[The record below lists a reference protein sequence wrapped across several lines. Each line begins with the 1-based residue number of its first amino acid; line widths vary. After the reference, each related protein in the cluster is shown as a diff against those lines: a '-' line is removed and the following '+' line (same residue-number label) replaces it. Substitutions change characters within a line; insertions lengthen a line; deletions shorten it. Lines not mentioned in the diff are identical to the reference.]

1 MRVSESMIHGTT
13 QIYGVIG
20 DPISHSLSPSLQN
33 PAFAALGI
41 DAVYVTFRV
50 APASL
55 GDALRGLL
63 ALNVQGINVTVP
75 HKSDVFQYLDAVTD
89 TARKIGAV
97 NTLRNDSGHWIGENT
112 DATGF
117 IRSLEPL
124 GLSLSG
130 SSVGML
136 GAGGAARGV
145 AVGLLNAGVS
155 RLFICNRNHERA
167 IVLAELLQASFGQQ
181 SVRAVSLEQIEKEE
195 LNLLVNTTTV
205 GSDGYSSP
213 ANLNRFDKLE
223 AVADIIYRPSRTPL
237 LLEAEKLGLPNL
249 NGGGMLLY
257 QGTAAFSFWTGRPA
271 PEIIMRKAL
280 DEHLSKI

>member
-1 MRVSESMIHGTT
+1 MVQGTT

-20 DPISHSLSPSLQN
+20 DPISHSLSPSLHN

-50 APASL
+50 SPSSL
-55 GDALRGLL
+55 EDALRGLL

-75 HKSDVFQYLDAVTD
+75 HKSEVFQYVDEVTD
-89 TARKIGAV
+89 TARKIGAI

-124 GLSLSG
+124 GLSLPG

-136 GAGGAARGV
+136 GAGGAAKGV
-145 AVGLLNAGVS
+145 AVGLLEAGVS
-155 RLFICNRNHERA
+155 RLFISNRSYDRA
-167 IVLAELLQASFGQQ
+167 TVLAELLKASFGQQ
-181 SVRAVSLEQIEKEE
+181 SVSAVSLEELEKKE

-205 GSDGYSSP
+205 GSDGHSSP
-213 ANLNRFDKLE
+213 AKLNRFDKLG
-223 AVADIIYRPSRTPL
+223 AVTDIIYRPSRTPL

-257 QGTAAFSFWTGRPA
+257 QGISAFSFWTRRTA

-280 DEHLSKI
+280 DEYLSKL

>member
-1 MRVSESMIHGTT
+1 MIQGTT

-20 DPISHSLSPSLQN
+20 DPISHSLSPSLHN

-50 APASL
+50 SPSSL
-55 GDALRGLL
+55 EDALRGLL

-75 HKSDVFQYLDAVTD
+75 HKSEVFQYVDEVTD
-89 TARKIGAV
+89 TARRIGAI

-124 GLSLSG
+124 GLSLPG

-136 GAGGAARGV
+136 GAGGAAKGV
-145 AVGLLNAGVS
+145 AVGLLEAGVS
-155 RLFICNRNHERA
+155 RLFISNRSYDRA
-167 IVLAELLQASFGQQ
+167 TVLAELLKASFGQQ
-181 SVRAVSLEQIEKEE
+181 SVSAVSLEELEKKE

-205 GSDGYSSP
+205 GSEGHSSP
-213 ANLNRFDKLE
+213 AKLNRFDKLG
-223 AVADIIYRPSRTPL
+223 AVTDIIYRPSRTPL

-257 QGTAAFSFWTGRPA
+257 QGISAFSFWTRRTA

>member
-1 MRVSESMIHGTT
+1 MIQGTT

-20 DPISHSLSPSLQN
+20 DPISHSLSPSLHN
-33 PAFAALGI
+33 PAFAALEI

-50 APASL
+50 SPSSL

-75 HKSDVFQYLDAVTD
+75 HKSEVFQYVDEVTD

-97 NTLRNDSGHWIGENT
+97 NTLRNDSGYWIGENT

-124 GLSLSG
+124 GLSLPG

-136 GAGGAARGV
+136 GAGGAAKGV
-145 AVGLLNAGVS
+145 AVGLLEAGVS
-155 RLFICNRNHERA
+155 RLFISNRSYDRA
-167 IVLAELLQASFGQQ
+167 TVLVELLKASFGQQ
-181 SVRAVSLEQIEKEE
+181 SVSAVSLEELEKKE

-213 ANLNRFDKLE
+213 AKLNRFDKLG
-223 AVADIIYRPSRTPL
+223 AVTDIIYRPSRTPL

-257 QGTAAFSFWTGRPA
+257 QGISAFSFWTRRTA
-271 PEIIMRKAL
+271 PEIIMRTAL
-280 DEHLSKI
+280 DEYLSKL

>member
-1 MRVSESMIHGTT
+1 MIQGTT

-20 DPISHSLSPSLQN
+20 DPISHSLSPSLHN

-50 APASL
+50 SPSSL
-55 GDALRGLL
+55 EDALRGLL

-75 HKSDVFQYLDAVTD
+75 HKSEVFQYVDEVTD
-89 TARKIGAV
+89 TARRIGAI

-112 DATGF
+112 DAAGF

-124 GLSLSG
+124 GLSLPG

-136 GAGGAARGV
+136 GAGGAAKGV
-145 AVGLLNAGVS
+145 AVGLLEAGVS
-155 RLFICNRNHERA
+155 RLFISNRSYDRA
-167 IVLAELLQASFGQQ
+167 TVLAELLKASFGQQ
-181 SVRAVSLEQIEKEE
+181 SVSAVSLEELEKKE

-205 GSDGYSSP
+205 GSEGHSSP
-213 ANLNRFDKLE
+213 AKLNRFDKLG
-223 AVADIIYRPSRTPL
+223 AVTDIIYRPSRTPL

-257 QGTAAFSFWTGRPA
+257 QGISAFSFWTRRTA
-271 PEIIMRKAL
+271 PEIIMRKSL
-280 DEHLSKI
+280 DEYLSKL

>member
-1 MRVSESMIHGTT
+1 MIHGTT

-33 PAFAALGI
+33 PAFTALGI
-41 DAVYVTFRV
+41 DAVYVTFQV
-50 APASL
+50 SPSSL

-75 HKSDVFQYLDAVTD
+75 HKSNVFQYLDEVTD

-97 NTLRNDSGHWIGENT
+97 NTLRNDSGQWIGENT

-124 GLSLSG
+124 GLNLSD

-145 AVGLLNAGVS
+145 AVGLLEAGVS
-155 RLFICNRNHERA
+155 QLFISNRSYERA
-167 IVLAELLQASFGQQ
+167 NLLAELLKASFGQQ
-181 SVRAVSLEQIEKEE
+181 SVSAVSL
-195 LNLLVNTTTV
+195 
-205 GSDGYSSP
+205 DC
-213 ANLNRFDKLE
+213 
-223 AVADIIYRPSRTPL
+223 
-237 LLEAEKLGLPNL
+237 
-249 NGGGMLLY
+249 LLY
-257 QGTAAFSFWTGRPA
+257 TSPSPR
-271 PEIIMRKAL
+271 
-280 DEHLSKI
+280 D

>member
-1 MRVSESMIHGTT
+1 MIHGTT

-33 PAFAALGI
+33 SAFAALGI

-50 APASL
+50 SPSSL

-75 HKSDVFQYLDAVTD
+75 HKSNVFQYLDEVTD

-97 NTLRNDSGHWIGENT
+97 NTLRNDSGQWIGENT

-124 GLSLSG
+124 GLSLSD

-145 AVGLLNAGVS
+145 AVGLLEAGVS
-155 RLFICNRNHERA
+155 QLFISNRSYERA
-167 IVLAELLQASFGQQ
+167 TLLAELLKASFGQQ
-181 SVRAVSLEQIEKEE
+181 SVSAVSLEELEKKE
-195 LNLLVNTTTV
+195 LHLLVNTTTV
-205 GSDGYSSP
+205 GSDGHSSP
-213 ANLNRFDKLE
+213 AKLNRFDKLG
-223 AVADIIYRPSRTPL
+223 AVTDIIYRPSRTPL

-257 QGTAAFSFWTGRPA
+257 QGISAFSFWTRRTA

-280 DEHLSKI
+280 DEYLSKL

>member
-1 MRVSESMIHGTT
+1 MVQGTT

-20 DPISHSLSPSLQN
+20 DPISHSLSPSLHN

-50 APASL
+50 SPSSL
-55 GDALRGLL
+55 EDALRGLL

-75 HKSDVFQYLDAVTD
+75 HKSEVFQYVDEVTD
-89 TARKIGAV
+89 TARRIGAV

-124 GLSLSG
+124 GLSLPG

-136 GAGGAARGV
+136 GAGGAAKGV
-145 AVGLLNAGVS
+145 AVGLLEAGVS
-155 RLFICNRNHERA
+155 RLFISNRSYDRA
-167 IVLAELLQASFGQQ
+167 TVLADLLKASFGQQ
-181 SVRAVSLEQIEKEE
+181 SVSAVSLEELEKKE

-205 GSDGYSSP
+205 GSDGHSSP
-213 ANLNRFDKLE
+213 AKLNRFDKLG
-223 AVADIIYRPSRTPL
+223 AVTDIIYRPSRTPL

-257 QGTAAFSFWTGRPA
+257 QGISAFSFWTRRTA

-280 DEHLSKI
+280 DEYLSKL

>member
-1 MRVSESMIHGTT
+1 MIQGTT

-20 DPISHSLSPSLQN
+20 DPISHSLSPSLHN

-50 APASL
+50 SPSSL
-55 GDALRGLL
+55 EDALRGLL

-75 HKSDVFQYLDAVTD
+75 HKSEVFQYVDEVTD

-124 GLSLSG
+124 GLSLPG

-136 GAGGAARGV
+136 GAGGAAKGV
-145 AVGLLNAGVS
+145 AVGLLEAGVS
-155 RLFICNRNHERA
+155 RLFISNRSYDRA
-167 IVLAELLQASFGQQ
+167 TVLAELLKASFGQQ
-181 SVRAVSLEQIEKEE
+181 SVSAVSLEELEKKE

-205 GSDGYSSP
+205 GSEGHSSP
-213 ANLNRFDKLE
+213 AKLNRFDKLG
-223 AVADIIYRPSRTPL
+223 AVTDIIYRPSRTPL

-257 QGTAAFSFWTGRPA
+257 QGISAFSFWTRRTA

-280 DEHLSKI
+280 DEYLSKL

>member
-1 MRVSESMIHGTT
+1 MVQGTT

-20 DPISHSLSPSLQN
+20 DPISHSLSPSLHN

-50 APASL
+50 SPSSL
-55 GDALRGLL
+55 EDALRGLL

-75 HKSDVFQYLDAVTD
+75 HKSEVFQYVDEVTD
-89 TARKIGAV
+89 TARRIGAV

-124 GLSLSG
+124 GLSLPG

-136 GAGGAARGV
+136 GAGGAAKGV
-145 AVGLLNAGVS
+145 AVGLLEAGVS
-155 RLFICNRNHERA
+155 RLFISNRSFDRA
-167 IVLAELLQASFGQQ
+167 TVLAELLKASFGQQ
-181 SVRAVSLEQIEKEE
+181 SVSAVSLEELEKKE

-205 GSDGYSSP
+205 GSDGHSSP
-213 ANLNRFDKLE
+213 AKLNRFDKLG
-223 AVADIIYRPSRTPL
+223 AVTDIIYRPSRTPL

-257 QGTAAFSFWTGRPA
+257 QGISAFSFWTRRTA

-280 DEHLSKI
+280 DEYLSKL

>member
-1 MRVSESMIHGTT
+1 MIQGTT

-20 DPISHSLSPSLQN
+20 EPISHSLSPSLHN
-33 PAFAALGI
+33 PAFAALEI

-50 APASL
+50 SPSSL
-55 GDALRGLL
+55 RDALRGLL

-75 HKSDVFQYLDAVTD
+75 HKSEVFQYVDEVTD

-97 NTLRNDSGHWIGENT
+97 NTLRNDSGYWIGENT

-124 GLSLSG
+124 GLSLPG

-136 GAGGAARGV
+136 GAGGAAKGV
-145 AVGLLNAGVS
+145 AVGLLEAGVS
-155 RLFICNRNHERA
+155 RLFISNRSYDRA
-167 IVLAELLQASFGQQ
+167 TVLVELLKASFGQQ
-181 SVRAVSLEQIEKEE
+181 SVSAVSLEELEKKE

-213 ANLNRFDKLE
+213 AKLNRFDKLG
-223 AVADIIYRPSRTPL
+223 AVTDIIYRPSRTPL

-257 QGTAAFSFWTGRPA
+257 QGISAFSFWTRRTA
-271 PEIIMRKAL
+271 PEIIMRTAL
-280 DEHLSKI
+280 DEYLSKL

>member
-1 MRVSESMIHGTT
+1 MVQGTT

-20 DPISHSLSPSLQN
+20 DPISHSLSPSLHN

-50 APASL
+50 SPSSL
-55 GDALRGLL
+55 EDALRGLL

-75 HKSDVFQYLDAVTD
+75 HKSEVFQYVDEVTD
-89 TARKIGAV
+89 TARRIGAV

-124 GLSLSG
+124 GLSLPG

-136 GAGGAARGV
+136 GAGGAAKGV
-145 AVGLLNAGVS
+145 AVGLLEAGVS
-155 RLFICNRNHERA
+155 RLFISNRSFDRA
-167 IVLAELLQASFGQQ
+167 TVLAELLKASFGQQ
-181 SVRAVSLEQIEKEE
+181 SVSAVSLEELEKKE

-205 GSDGYSSP
+205 GSDGHSSP
-213 ANLNRFDKLE
+213 AKLNRFDKLG
-223 AVADIIYRPSRTPL
+223 AVTDINYRPSRTPL

-257 QGTAAFSFWTGRPA
+257 QGISAFSFWTRRTA

-280 DEHLSKI
+280 DEYLSKL

>member
-1 MRVSESMIHGTT
+1 MIHGTT

-33 PAFAALGI
+33 PAFTALGI
-41 DAVYVTFRV
+41 DAVYVTFQV
-50 APASL
+50 SPSSL

-75 HKSDVFQYLDAVTD
+75 HKSNVIQYLDEVTD

-97 NTLRNDSGHWIGENT
+97 NTLRNDSGQWIGENT

-124 GLSLSG
+124 GLSLSD

-145 AVGLLNAGVS
+145 AVGLLEAGVS
-155 RLFICNRNHERA
+155 QLFISNRSYERA
-167 IVLAELLQASFGQQ
+167 TFLAELLKASFGQQ
-181 SVRAVSLEQIEKEE
+181 SVSAVSLEELEKKE

-205 GSDGYSSP
+205 GSDGHSSP
-213 ANLNRFDKLE
+213 AKLNRFDKLG
-223 AVADIIYRPSRTPL
+223 AVTDIIYRPSRTPL

-257 QGTAAFSFWTGRPA
+257 QGISAFSFWTRRTA

-280 DEHLSKI
+280 DEYLSKL

>member
-1 MRVSESMIHGTT
+1 MVQGTT

-20 DPISHSLSPSLQN
+20 DPISHSLSPSLHN

-50 APASL
+50 SPSSL
-55 GDALRGLL
+55 EDALRGLL

-75 HKSDVFQYLDAVTD
+75 HKSEVFQYVDEVTD
-89 TARKIGAV
+89 TARRIGAV

-124 GLSLSG
+124 GLSLPG

-136 GAGGAARGV
+136 GAGGAAKGV
-145 AVGLLNAGVS
+145 AVGLLEAGVS
-155 RLFICNRNHERA
+155 RLFITNRSYDRA
-167 IVLAELLQASFGQQ
+167 TVLAELLKASFGQQ
-181 SVRAVSLEQIEKEE
+181 SVSAVSLEELEKKE

-205 GSDGYSSP
+205 GSDGHSSP
-213 ANLNRFDKLE
+213 AKLNRFDKLG
-223 AVADIIYRPSRTPL
+223 AVTDIIYRPSRTPL

-257 QGTAAFSFWTGRPA
+257 QGISAFSFWTRRTA

-280 DEHLSKI
+280 DEYLSKL

>member
-1 MRVSESMIHGTT
+1 MIQGTT

-20 DPISHSLSPSLQN
+20 EPISHSLSPLLHN
-33 PAFAALGI
+33 PAFAALEI

-50 APASL
+50 SPSSL

-75 HKSDVFQYLDAVTD
+75 HKSEVFQYVDEVTD

-97 NTLRNDSGHWIGENT
+97 NTLRNDSGYWIGENT

-124 GLSLSG
+124 GLSLPG

-136 GAGGAARGV
+136 GAGGAAKGV
-145 AVGLLNAGVS
+145 AVGLLEAGVS
-155 RLFICNRNHERA
+155 QLFISNRSYDRA
-167 IVLAELLQASFGQQ
+167 TVLVELLKASFGQQ
-181 SVRAVSLEQIEKEE
+181 SVSAVSLEELEKKE

-213 ANLNRFDKLE
+213 AKLNRFDKLE
-223 AVADIIYRPSRTPL
+223 AVIDIIYRPSRTPL

-257 QGTAAFSFWTGRPA
+257 QGISAFSFWTRRTA
-271 PEIIMRKAL
+271 PEIIMRTAL
-280 DEHLSKI
+280 DEYLSKL

>member
-1 MRVSESMIHGTT
+1 MVQGTT

-20 DPISHSLSPSLQN
+20 DPISHSLSPSLHN

-50 APASL
+50 SPSSL
-55 GDALRGLL
+55 EDALRGLL

-75 HKSDVFQYLDAVTD
+75 HKSEVFQYIDEVTD
-89 TARKIGAV
+89 TARRIGAV

-124 GLSLSG
+124 GLSLPG

-136 GAGGAARGV
+136 GAGGAAKGV
-145 AVGLLNAGVS
+145 AVGLLEAGVS
-155 RLFICNRNHERA
+155 RLFISNRSFDRA
-167 IVLAELLQASFGQQ
+167 TVLAELLKASFGQQ
-181 SVRAVSLEQIEKEE
+181 SVSAVSLEELEKKE

-205 GSDGYSSP
+205 GSDGHSSP
-213 ANLNRFDKLE
+213 AKLNRFDKLG
-223 AVADIIYRPSRTPL
+223 AVTDIIYRPSRTPL

-257 QGTAAFSFWTGRPA
+257 QGISAFSFWTRRTA

-280 DEHLSKI
+280 DEYLSKL

>member
-1 MRVSESMIHGTT
+1 MVQGTT

-20 DPISHSLSPSLQN
+20 DPISHSLSPSLHN

-50 APASL
+50 SPSSL
-55 GDALRGLL
+55 EDALRGLL

-75 HKSDVFQYLDAVTD
+75 HKSEVFQYVDEVTD
-89 TARKIGAV
+89 TVRRIGAI

-124 GLSLSG
+124 GLSLPG

-136 GAGGAARGV
+136 GAGGAAKGV
-145 AVGLLNAGVS
+145 AVGLLEAGVS
-155 RLFICNRNHERA
+155 RLFISNRSYDRA
-167 IVLAELLQASFGQQ
+167 TVLAELLKASFGQQ
-181 SVRAVSLEQIEKEE
+181 SVSAVSLEELEKKE

-205 GSDGYSSP
+205 GSDGHSSP
-213 ANLNRFDKLE
+213 AKLNRFDKLG
-223 AVADIIYRPSRTPL
+223 AVTDIIYRPSRTPL

-257 QGTAAFSFWTGRPA
+257 QGISAFSFWTRRTA

-280 DEHLSKI
+280 DEYLSKL

>member
-1 MRVSESMIHGTT
+1 MRVSESMILGTT

-33 PAFAALGI
+33 SAFAALEM
-41 DAVYVTFRV
+41 DAVYVSFRV
-50 APASL
+50 SSSSL

-75 HKSDVFQYLDAVTD
+75 HKSGVFQYLDEVTD

-112 DATGF
+112 DAIGF
-117 IRSLEPL
+117 IRSLKPL
-124 GLSLSG
+124 ELNLSG

-145 AVGLLNAGVS
+145 AVGLLEAGVS
-155 RLFICNRNHERA
+155 QLHICNRNHARA
-167 IVLAELLQASFGQQ
+167 VALVELLQASFCRQ
-181 SVRAVSLEQIEKEE
+181 SVNAVTLEELEKEE
-195 LNLLVNTTTV
+195 LSLLVNTTTV

-213 ANLNRFDKLE
+213 AKLNKFDNLS

-257 QGTAAFSFWTGRPA
+257 QGTAAFSFWTGREA
-271 PEIIMRKAL
+271 PESIMRKAL

>member
-1 MRVSESMIHGTT
+1 MVQGTT

-20 DPISHSLSPSLQN
+20 DPISHSLSPSLHN

-50 APASL
+50 SPSSL
-55 GDALRGLL
+55 EDALRGLL

-75 HKSDVFQYLDAVTD
+75 HKSEVFQYVDEVTD
-89 TARKIGAV
+89 TARRIGAI

-124 GLSLSG
+124 GLSLPG

-136 GAGGAARGV
+136 GAGGAAKGV
-145 AVGLLNAGVS
+145 AVGLLEAGVS
-155 RLFICNRNHERA
+155 RLFITNRSYDRA
-167 IVLAELLQASFGQQ
+167 TVLAELLKASFGQQ
-181 SVRAVSLEQIEKEE
+181 SVSAVSLEELEKKE

-205 GSDGYSSP
+205 GSEGHSSP
-213 ANLNRFDKLE
+213 AKLNRFDKLG
-223 AVADIIYRPSRTPL
+223 AVTDIIYRPSRTPL

-257 QGTAAFSFWTGRPA
+257 QGISAFSFWTRRTA

-280 DEHLSKI
+280 DEYLSKL

>member
-1 MRVSESMIHGTT
+1 MIQGTT

-20 DPISHSLSPSLQN
+20 EPISHSLSPLLHN
-33 PAFAALGI
+33 PAFAALEI

-50 APASL
+50 SPSSL

-75 HKSDVFQYLDAVTD
+75 HKSEVFQYVDEVTD

-97 NTLRNDSGHWIGENT
+97 NTLRNDSGYWIGENT

-124 GLSLSG
+124 GLSLPG

-136 GAGGAARGV
+136 GAGGAAKGV
-145 AVGLLNAGVS
+145 AVGLLEAGVS
-155 RLFICNRNHERA
+155 RLFISNRSYDRA
-167 IVLAELLQASFGQQ
+167 TVLVELLKASFGQQ
-181 SVRAVSLEQIEKEE
+181 SVSAVSLEELEKKE

-213 ANLNRFDKLE
+213 AKLNRFDKLG
-223 AVADIIYRPSRTPL
+223 AVTDIIYRPSRTP
-237 LLEAEKLGLPNL
+237 
-249 NGGGMLLY
+249 
-257 QGTAAFSFWTGRPA
+257 
-271 PEIIMRKAL
+271 
-280 DEHLSKI
+280 

>member
-1 MRVSESMIHGTT
+1 MIQGTT
-13 QIYGVIG
+13 QIYGVVG
-20 DPISHSLSPSLQN
+20 DPISHSLSPSLHN

-50 APASL
+50 SPSSL
-55 GDALRGLL
+55 EDALRGLL

-75 HKSDVFQYLDAVTD
+75 HKSEVFQYVDEVTD
-89 TARKIGAV
+89 TARRIGAI

-124 GLSLSG
+124 GLSLPG

-136 GAGGAARGV
+136 GAGGAAKGV
-145 AVGLLNAGVS
+145 AVGLLEAGVS
-155 RLFICNRNHERA
+155 RLFISNRSYDRA
-167 IVLAELLQASFGQQ
+167 TVLAELLKASFGQQ
-181 SVRAVSLEQIEKEE
+181 SVSAVSLEELEKKE

-205 GSDGYSSP
+205 GSEGHSSP
-213 ANLNRFDKLE
+213 AKLNRFDKLG
-223 AVADIIYRPSRTPL
+223 AVTDIIYRPSRTPL

-257 QGTAAFSFWTGRPA
+257 QGISAFSFWTRRTA

-280 DEHLSKI
+280 DEYLSKL

>member
-1 MRVSESMIHGTT
+1 MIHGTT

-33 PAFAALGI
+33 SAFAALGI

-50 APASL
+50 SPSSL

-75 HKSDVFQYLDAVTD
+75 HKSNVFQYLDEVTD

-97 NTLRNDSGHWIGENT
+97 NTLRNDSGQWIGENT

-124 GLSLSG
+124 GLSLSD

-145 AVGLLNAGVS
+145 AVGLLEAGVS
-155 RLFICNRNHERA
+155 QLFISNRSYERA
-167 IVLAELLQASFGQQ
+167 TLLAELLKASFGQQ
-181 SVRAVSLEQIEKEE
+181 SVSAVSLEELEKKE

-205 GSDGYSSP
+205 GSDGHSSP
-213 ANLNRFDKLE
+213 AKLNRFDKLG
-223 AVADIIYRPSRTPL
+223 AVTDIIYRPSRTPL

-257 QGTAAFSFWTGRPA
+257 QGISAFSFWTRRTA

-280 DEHLSKI
+280 DEYLSKL

>member
-1 MRVSESMIHGTT
+1 MVQGTT

-20 DPISHSLSPSLQN
+20 DPISHSLSPSLHN

-50 APASL
+50 SPSSL
-55 GDALRGLL
+55 EDALRGLL

-75 HKSDVFQYLDAVTD
+75 HKSEVFQYVDEVTD
-89 TARKIGAV
+89 TARRIGAI

-124 GLSLSG
+124 GLSLPG

-136 GAGGAARGV
+136 GAGGAAKGV
-145 AVGLLNAGVS
+145 AVGLLEAGVS
-155 RLFICNRNHERA
+155 RLFISNRSYDRA
-167 IVLAELLQASFGQQ
+167 TVLAELLKASFGQQ
-181 SVRAVSLEQIEKEE
+181 SVSAVSLEELEKKE

-205 GSDGYSSP
+205 GSEGHSSP
-213 ANLNRFDKLE
+213 AKLNRFDKLG
-223 AVADIIYRPSRTPL
+223 AVIDIIYRPSRTPL

-257 QGTAAFSFWTGRPA
+257 QGISAFSFWTRRTA

-280 DEHLSKI
+280 DEYLSKL

>member
-1 MRVSESMIHGTT
+1 M
-13 QIYGVIG
+13 
-20 DPISHSLSPSLQN
+20 
-33 PAFAALGI
+33 
-41 DAVYVTFRV
+41 
-50 APASL
+50 
-55 GDALRGLL
+55 GL
-63 ALNVQGINVTVP
+63 P
-75 HKSDVFQYLDAVTD
+75 
-89 TARKIGAV
+89 
-97 NTLRNDSGHWIGENT
+97 
-112 DATGF
+112 
-117 IRSLEPL
+117 
-124 GLSLSG
+124 
-130 SSVGML
+130 
-136 GAGGAARGV
+136 RGV

-181 SVRAVSLEQIEKEE
+181 IIRAVSFEQIEKEE

-213 ANLNRFDKLE
+213 ANLYRFDKLE
-223 AVADIIYRPSRTPL
+223 AVADIIYRPPRTPL
-237 LLEAEKLGLPNL
+237 LLEAVKLGLPNL

>member
-1 MRVSESMIHGTT
+1 MVQGTT

-20 DPISHSLSPSLQN
+20 DPISHSLSPSLHN

-50 APASL
+50 SPSSL
-55 GDALRGLL
+55 EDALRGLL

-75 HKSDVFQYLDAVTD
+75 HKSEVFQYVDEVTD

-124 GLSLSG
+124 GLSLPG

-136 GAGGAARGV
+136 GAGGAAKGV
-145 AVGLLNAGVS
+145 AVGLLEAGVS
-155 RLFICNRNHERA
+155 RLFITNRSYDRA
-167 IVLAELLQASFGQQ
+167 TVLAELLKASFGQQ
-181 SVRAVSLEQIEKEE
+181 SVSAVSLEELEKKE

-205 GSDGYSSP
+205 GSDGHSSP
-213 ANLNRFDKLE
+213 AKLNRFDKLG
-223 AVADIIYRPSRTPL
+223 AVTDIIYRPSRTPL

-257 QGTAAFSFWTGRPA
+257 QGISAFSFWTRRTA

-280 DEHLSKI
+280 DEYLSKL

>member
-1 MRVSESMIHGTT
+1 MIQGTT

-20 DPISHSLSPSLQN
+20 DPISHSLSPSLHN

-50 APASL
+50 SPSSL
-55 GDALRGLL
+55 EDALRGLL

-75 HKSDVFQYLDAVTD
+75 HKSEVFEYVDEVTD
-89 TARKIGAV
+89 TARRIGAV

-124 GLSLSG
+124 GLSLPG

-136 GAGGAARGV
+136 GAGGAAKGV
-145 AVGLLNAGVS
+145 AVGLLEAGVS
-155 RLFICNRNHERA
+155 RLFISNRSYDRA
-167 IVLAELLQASFGQQ
+167 TVLAELLKASFGQQ
-181 SVRAVSLEQIEKEE
+181 SVSAVSLEELEKKE

-205 GSDGYSSP
+205 GSDGHSSP
-213 ANLNRFDKLE
+213 AKLNRFDKLG
-223 AVADIIYRPSRTPL
+223 AVTDIIYRPSRTPL

-257 QGTAAFSFWTGRPA
+257 QGISAFSFWTRRTA

-280 DEHLSKI
+280 DEYLSKL

>member
-1 MRVSESMIHGTT
+1 MVQGTT

-20 DPISHSLSPSLQN
+20 DPISHSLSPSLHN

-50 APASL
+50 SPSSL
-55 GDALRGLL
+55 EDALRGLL

-75 HKSDVFQYLDAVTD
+75 HKSEVFQYVDEVTD

-124 GLSLSG
+124 GLSLPG

-136 GAGGAARGV
+136 GAGGAAKGV
-145 AVGLLNAGVS
+145 AVGLLEAGVS
-155 RLFICNRNHERA
+155 RLFITNRSYDRA
-167 IVLAELLQASFGQQ
+167 TVLAELLKASFGQQ
-181 SVRAVSLEQIEKEE
+181 SVSAVSLEELEKKE

-205 GSDGYSSP
+205 GSEGHSSP
-213 ANLNRFDKLE
+213 AKLNRFDKLG
-223 AVADIIYRPSRTPL
+223 AVTDIIYRPSRTPL

-257 QGTAAFSFWTGRPA
+257 QGISAFSFWTRRTA

-280 DEHLSKI
+280 DEYLSKL

>member
-1 MRVSESMIHGTT
+1 MIQGTT

-20 DPISHSLSPSLQN
+20 DPISHSLSPSLHN

-50 APASL
+50 SPSSL
-55 GDALRGLL
+55 EDALRGLL

-75 HKSDVFQYLDAVTD
+75 HKSEVFQYVDEVTD

-124 GLSLSG
+124 GLSLPG

-136 GAGGAARGV
+136 GAGGAAKGV
-145 AVGLLNAGVS
+145 AVGLLEAGVS
-155 RLFICNRNHERA
+155 RLFISNRSYDRA
-167 IVLAELLQASFGQQ
+167 TVLAELLKASFGQQ
-181 SVRAVSLEQIEKEE
+181 SVSAVSLEELEKKE

-205 GSDGYSSP
+205 GSDGHSSP
-213 ANLNRFDKLE
+213 AKLNRFDKLG
-223 AVADIIYRPSRTPL
+223 AVTDIIYRPSRTPL

-257 QGTAAFSFWTGRPA
+257 QGISAFSFWTRRTA

-280 DEHLSKI
+280 DEYLSKL

>member
-1 MRVSESMIHGTT
+1 MIQGTT

-20 DPISHSLSPSLQN
+20 DPISHSLSPSLHN

-50 APASL
+50 SPSSL
-55 GDALRGLL
+55 EDALRGLL

-75 HKSDVFQYLDAVTD
+75 HKSEVFQYVDEVTD
-89 TARKIGAV
+89 TARRIGAI

-124 GLSLSG
+124 GLSLPG

-136 GAGGAARGV
+136 GAGGAAKGV
-145 AVGLLNAGVS
+145 AVGLLEAGVS
-155 RLFICNRNHERA
+155 RLFITNRSYDRA
-167 IVLAELLQASFGQQ
+167 TVLAELLKASFGQQ
-181 SVRAVSLEQIEKEE
+181 SVSAVSLEELEKKE

-205 GSDGYSSP
+205 GSEGHSSP
-213 ANLNRFDKLE
+213 AKLNRFDKLG
-223 AVADIIYRPSRTPL
+223 AVTDIIYRPSRTPL

-257 QGTAAFSFWTGRPA
+257 QGISAFSFWTRRTA

-280 DEHLSKI
+280 DEYLSKL

>member
-1 MRVSESMIHGTT
+1 MVQGTT

-20 DPISHSLSPSLQN
+20 DPISHSLSPSLHN

-50 APASL
+50 SPSSL
-55 GDALRGLL
+55 EDALRGLL

-75 HKSDVFQYLDAVTD
+75 HKSEVFQYVDEVTD
-89 TARKIGAV
+89 TARRIGAI

-124 GLSLSG
+124 GLSLPG

-136 GAGGAARGV
+136 GAGGAAKGV
-145 AVGLLNAGVS
+145 AVGLLEAGVS
-155 RLFICNRNHERA
+155 RLFISNRSYDRA
-167 IVLAELLQASFGQQ
+167 TVLADLLKASFGQQ
-181 SVRAVSLEQIEKEE
+181 SVSAVSLEELEKKE

-205 GSDGYSSP
+205 GSDGHSSP
-213 ANLNRFDKLE
+213 AKLNRFDKLG
-223 AVADIIYRPSRTPL
+223 AVTDIIYRPSRTSL

-257 QGTAAFSFWTGRPA
+257 QGISAFSFWTRRTA

-280 DEHLSKI
+280 DEYLSKL

>member
-1 MRVSESMIHGTT
+1 MIQGTT

-20 DPISHSLSPSLQN
+20 DPISHSLSPSLHN

-50 APASL
+50 SPSSL
-55 GDALRGLL
+55 EDALRGLL

-75 HKSDVFQYLDAVTD
+75 HKSEVFQYVDEVTD
-89 TARKIGAV
+89 TARRIGAI

-124 GLSLSG
+124 GLSLPG

-136 GAGGAARGV
+136 GAGGAAKGV
-145 AVGLLNAGVS
+145 AVGLLEAGVS
-155 RLFICNRNHERA
+155 RLFISNRSYDRA
-167 IVLAELLQASFGQQ
+167 TVLADLLKASFGQQ
-181 SVRAVSLEQIEKEE
+181 SVSAVSLEELEKKE

-205 GSDGYSSP
+205 GSDGHSSP
-213 ANLNRFDKLE
+213 AKLNRFDKLG
-223 AVADIIYRPSRTPL
+223 AVTDIIYRPSRTPL

-257 QGTAAFSFWTGRPA
+257 QGISAFSFWTRRTA

-280 DEHLSKI
+280 DEYLSKL

>member
-1 MRVSESMIHGTT
+1 MIQGTT

-20 DPISHSLSPSLQN
+20 EPISHSLSPLLHN
-33 PAFAALGI
+33 PAFAALEI

-50 APASL
+50 SPSSL

-75 HKSDVFQYLDAVTD
+75 HKSEVFQYVDEVTD

-97 NTLRNDSGHWIGENT
+97 NTLRNDSGYWIGENT

-124 GLSLSG
+124 GLSLPG

-136 GAGGAARGV
+136 GAGGAAKGV
-145 AVGLLNAGVS
+145 AVGLLEAGVS
-155 RLFICNRNHERA
+155 RLFISNRSYDRA
-167 IVLAELLQASFGQQ
+167 TVLAELLKASFGQQ
-181 SVRAVSLEQIEKEE
+181 SVSAVSLEELEKKE

-213 ANLNRFDKLE
+213 AKLNRFDKLG
-223 AVADIIYRPSRTPL
+223 AVTDIIYRPSRTPL

-257 QGTAAFSFWTGRPA
+257 QGISAFSFWTRRTA
-271 PEIIMRKAL
+271 PEIIMRTAL
-280 DEHLSKI
+280 DEYLSKL

>member
-1 MRVSESMIHGTT
+1 MIQGTT

-20 DPISHSLSPSLQN
+20 DPISHSLSPSLHN

-50 APASL
+50 SPSSL
-55 GDALRGLL
+55 EDALRGLL

-75 HKSDVFQYLDAVTD
+75 HKSEVFQYVDEVTD
-89 TARKIGAV
+89 TARRVGAI

-124 GLSLSG
+124 GLSLPG

-136 GAGGAARGV
+136 GAGGAAKGV
-145 AVGLLNAGVS
+145 AVGLLEAGVS
-155 RLFICNRNHERA
+155 RLFISNRSYDRA
-167 IVLAELLQASFGQQ
+167 TVLAELLKASFGQQ
-181 SVRAVSLEQIEKEE
+181 SVSAVSLEELEKKE
-195 LNLLVNTTTV
+195 LNLLVNATTV
-205 GSDGYSSP
+205 GSDGHSSP
-213 ANLNRFDKLE
+213 AKLNRFDKLG
-223 AVADIIYRPSRTPL
+223 AVTDIIYRPSRTPL

-257 QGTAAFSFWTGRPA
+257 QGTAAFSFWTGRTA
-271 PEIIMRKAL
+271 PETIMCKAL

>member
-1 MRVSESMIHGTT
+1 MVQGTT

-20 DPISHSLSPSLQN
+20 DPISHSLSPSLHN

-50 APASL
+50 SPSSL
-55 GDALRGLL
+55 EDALRGLL

-75 HKSDVFQYLDAVTD
+75 HKSEVFEYVDEVTD
-89 TARKIGAV
+89 TARRIGAV

-124 GLSLSG
+124 GLSLPG

-136 GAGGAARGV
+136 GAGGAAKGV
-145 AVGLLNAGVS
+145 AVGLLEAGVS
-155 RLFICNRNHERA
+155 RLFISNRSYDRA
-167 IVLAELLQASFGQQ
+167 TVLADLLKASFGQQ
-181 SVRAVSLEQIEKEE
+181 SVSAVSLEELEKKE

-205 GSDGYSSP
+205 GSDGHSSP
-213 ANLNRFDKLE
+213 AKLNRFDKLG
-223 AVADIIYRPSRTPL
+223 AVTDIIYRPSRTPL

-257 QGTAAFSFWTGRPA
+257 QGISAFSFWTRRTA

-280 DEHLSKI
+280 DEYLSKL

>member
-1 MRVSESMIHGTT
+1 MVQGTT

-20 DPISHSLSPSLQN
+20 DPISHSLSPSLHN

-50 APASL
+50 SPSSL
-55 GDALRGLL
+55 EDALRGLL

-75 HKSDVFQYLDAVTD
+75 HKSEVFQYVDEVTD
-89 TARKIGAV
+89 TARRIGAI

-124 GLSLSG
+124 GLSLPG

-136 GAGGAARGV
+136 GAGGAAKGV
-145 AVGLLNAGVS
+145 AVGLLEAGVS
-155 RLFICNRNHERA
+155 RLFISNRSYDRA
-167 IVLAELLQASFGQQ
+167 TVLVELLKASFGQQ
-181 SVRAVSLEQIEKEE
+181 SVSAVSLEELEKKE

-205 GSDGYSSP
+205 GSEGHFSP
-213 ANLNRFDKLE
+213 AKLNRFDKLE
-223 AVADIIYRPSRTPL
+223 AVTDIIYRPSRTPL

-257 QGTAAFSFWTGRPA
+257 QGISAFSFWTRRTA

-280 DEHLSKI
+280 DEYLSKL

>member
-1 MRVSESMIHGTT
+1 MVQGTT

-20 DPISHSLSPSLQN
+20 DPISHSLSPSLHN

-50 APASL
+50 SPSSL
-55 GDALRGLL
+55 EDALRGLL

-75 HKSDVFQYLDAVTD
+75 HKSEVFQYVDEVTD
-89 TARKIGAV
+89 TARRIGAI

-124 GLSLSG
+124 GLSLPG

-136 GAGGAARGV
+136 GAGGAAKGV
-145 AVGLLNAGVS
+145 AVGLLEAGVS
-155 RLFICNRNHERA
+155 RLFISNRSYDRA
-167 IVLAELLQASFGQQ
+167 TVLAELLKASFGQQ
-181 SVRAVSLEQIEKEE
+181 SVSAVSLEELEKKE

-205 GSDGYSSP
+205 GSEGHFSP
-213 ANLNRFDKLE
+213 AKLNRFDKLG
-223 AVADIIYRPSRTPL
+223 AVTDIIYRPSRTPL

-257 QGTAAFSFWTGRPA
+257 QGISAFSFWTRRTA

-280 DEHLSKI
+280 DEYLSKL